1 MERWERRREV
11 VLGLLALVFL
21 VAYAWPILR
30 PGSRGEVRDLCAW
43 TQTLVWAVFALD
55 YALRVHQ
62 APARARWVRAHL
74 VELALLVLPILR
86 PLRLLVLLTLLRQL
100 NRGGAAGL
108 RGRVGLYVG
117 SGSLIVGLVAA
128 LAALDVERG
137 ASGASITSFGEAL
150 WWAISTMTTVGYGDT
165 YPVTPVGRLIGSGL
179 MIAGVALLGTVTAT
193 MASYLVEAVAEEDEA
208 EDRAE
213 EEAREAR
220 REEAREQRRAVREAA
235 RRVLEEAER
244 TERAEILAELR
255 SLRTE
260 VERLRERG

>member
-1 MERWERRREV
+1 MRQWERRREV

-30 PGSRGEVRDLCAW
+30 PELRGEVRQLSAW
-43 TQTLVWAVFALD
+43 TQTLIWAAFALD
-55 YALRVHQ
+55 YAVRVYR

-117 SGSLIVGLVAA
+117 SGTLIVGLVAA
-128 LAALDVERG
+128 LAALDVERR
-137 ASGASITSFGEAL
+137 APGASITSFGEAL
-150 WWAISTMTTVGYGDT
+150 WWAVTTMTTVGYGDT
-165 YPVTPVGRLIGSGL
+165 YPVTLVGRLIGSGL
-179 MIAGVALLGTVTAT
+179 MIAGIALLGTVTAT
-193 MASYLVEAVAEEDEA
+193 MAAYLVEAVAAQDEA

-213 EEAREAR
+213 EEAE
-220 REEAREQRRAVREAA
+220 RA
-235 RRVLEEAER
+235 
-244 TERAEILAELR
+244 ERAEILAELR
-255 SLRTE
+255 SLRVE
-260 VERLRERG
+260 VMRLRERS